1 MKNTAAA
8 EVLKQQL
15 EWKESNIKADLNE
28 VLRMMKDKVE
38 TMEEYSNEENT
49 TMQIDILHSIMQ
61 YAQQRYEWLSKCNAE
76 RETFKEALLFVEKL
90 ND

>member
-1 MKNTAAA
+1 MNETSL

-15 EWKESNIKADLNE
+15 EWRRSNIKADLNE

-38 TMEEYSNEENT
+38 TMEEYGNEEKT
-49 TMQIDILHSIMQ
+49 TMQIDMLHSIMQ

-76 RETFKEALLFVEKL
+76 QETLDLAIKILEKVK
-90 ND
+90 